1 MGKCRLTQTIV
12 QKAEPRKS
20 RYFIRDDVVLGLVL
34 RVEPSGNKRFYLD
47 YRRSSGERTSYKL
60 GSVDIFTVAQAR
72 DAARDL
78 LAQVALGIDP
88 ADVRRKKH
96 HDSLGGFIRKCYAP
110 WVTENRKSGKA
121 TVDMILSSFS
131 TLLEEEVTGLTPLVM
146 EEWKVQARKAGNKAS
161 TVNRKITSLKAAI
174 NWGVKHGLLE
184 SNPFQGLETLSERDS
199 EAKVRYLTKEEHERL
214 LAALDAREERIK
226 AERDRYNLWREQR
239 GKEALT
245 RLRELAFVDH
255 LKPMVI
261 LSLNTGIRRNELFS
275 LEWHDISFP
284 HEMLTVRA
292 SNSKTD
298 KTRHIPLNE
307 EALEAMRLWKAQ
319 TKKRGQSLVFVSSKT
334 GRRFNNCNSA
344 WEEVLKAAEI
354 HNFRWHDM
362 RHDFAS
368 HLVMA
373 GVDLN
378 TVREL
383 LGHADLKMTLRY
395 AHLAPKVKREAVAL
409 LKR

>member
-1 MGKCRLTQTIV
+1 MV
-12 QKAEPRKS
+12 QKAEPREC
-20 RYFIRDDVVLGLVL
+20 RYSIYDSLVPGLVF
-34 RVEPSGNKRFYLD
+34 RVEGTGTKRYYVD
-47 YRRSSGERTSYKL
+47 YNRPTGERTGYKIGDANAL
-60 GSVDIFTVAQAR
+60 TVAQAR
-72 DAARDL
+72 DVARDFL
-78 LAQVALGIDP
+78 GQVALGIDP

-96 HDSLGGFIRKCYAP
+96 HDTLGDFIRKCYVP
-110 WVTENRKSGKA
+110 WVTENRKTGKA
-121 TVDMILSSFS
+121 TVAMILSGFS
-131 TLLEEEVTGLTPLVM
+131 SLLEEELSNLTPLVM
-146 EEWKVQARKAGNKAS
+146 EEWKLQARKTGNKAS
-161 TVNRKITSLKAAI
+161 SINRKITALKSAI

-184 SNPFQGLETLSERDS
+184 SNPFKGLETLSERDS
-199 EAKVRYLTKEEHERL
+199 EAKVRYLSNEEHERL
-214 LAALDAREERIK
+214 LAALDAREERMRL
-226 AERDRYNLWREQR
+226 ERDHYNLWREQR
-239 GKEALT
+239 GKEPLVG
-245 RLRELAFVDH
+245 LRNVAFADH
-255 LKPMVI
+255 LKPMVV

-307 EALEAMRLWKAQ
+307 AALETLRLWKTQ
-319 TKKRGQSLVFVSSKT
+319 SKTKGSSLVFVSPKT
-334 GRRFNNCNSA
+334 GRRFHNCNSS
-344 WEEVLKAAEI
+344 WEEVLKDAEI
-354 HNFRWHDM
+354 RSFRWHDM

-395 AHLAPKVKREAVAL
+395 AHLAPRVKREAVAL